1 MKTHQLS
8 FLFFLLFFSQS
19 FIYGQNN
26 SSIADS
32 IDQRMS
38 SLINSSNSFQEY
50 KVIKTTG
57 IQSLRRDI
65 KSEVSS
71 LEENMKELHTD
82 LASQKEELEN
92 FKELLA
98 ASDAK
103 LEEANT
109 TKDQLSIL
117 GVTTQKSTYNFFVSV
132 VILGL
137 VIALLFFIYRFKN
150 GNRIAIEARENLQKN
165 EEEFAAYKKKALE
178 TQQKLGRQIID
189 ERKKAA
195 MHV

>member
-1 MKTHQLS
+1 MKIHTLS
-8 FLFFLLFFSQS
+8 FLIFLLFLSQS
-19 FIYGQNN
+19 FIYGQNA

-38 SLINSSNSFQEY
+38 NLINSSNSFQEY